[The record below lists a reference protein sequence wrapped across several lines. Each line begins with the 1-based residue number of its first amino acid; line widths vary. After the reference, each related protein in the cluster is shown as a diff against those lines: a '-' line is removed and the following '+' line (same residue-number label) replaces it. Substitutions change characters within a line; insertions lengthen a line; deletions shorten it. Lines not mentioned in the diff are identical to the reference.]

1 MTSQSVPSR
10 MLKWSEGSGSAEEPG
25 SHLSWRTR
33 IRREPILTLAFSV
46 IHDMLTLDTEM
57 DDDPRNV
64 QRLRADLARKSGPP
78 PYCTVRRSCLWHQGG
93 PGHCERS
100 PQAVAQDRTDLNEES
115 GAPPLDGTWRSGR
128 RTLHELDLF
137 LRSVWLECCGHLSH
151 FDVGGVVYSM
161 MVPKPGDDFHFQP
174 MDEREEQWRH
184 MGAAVGSAIKPAT
197 WFEHQYDYGTTTE
210 LDLRHVNEFE
220 GLAQALSPSQPR
232 HGRKIVV
239 LARNH
244 PLQSCRQCGRPA
256 QWRLVPETYED
267 EEDEWDD
274 EDELFY
280 REDDESL
287 DWDWSR
293 NRDGA
298 PDPNTYCDECA
309 PVSGA
314 FTALP
319 NSPRKGAD
327 CFDNVWSWRTWPLDD
342 EE

>member
-1 MTSQSVPSR
+1 MI
-10 MLKWSEGSGSAEEPG
+10 PG
-25 SHLSWRTR
+25 MCNVCG
-33 IRREPILTLAFSV
+33 LTLPGNQAHRHIARCVEVVYGIRAVRATAKGRRRLS
-46 IHDMLTLDTEM
+46 LRT
-57 DDDPRNV
+57 V
-64 QRLRADLARKSGPP
+64 QISMRSLERPHWMELGVRADA
-78 PYCTVRRSCLWHQGG
+78 
-93 PGHCERS
+93 
-100 PQAVAQDRTDLNEES
+100 
-115 GAPPLDGTWRSGR
+115 
-128 RTLHELDLF
+128 TLHELDLF

-280 REDDESL
+280 QEDDESL